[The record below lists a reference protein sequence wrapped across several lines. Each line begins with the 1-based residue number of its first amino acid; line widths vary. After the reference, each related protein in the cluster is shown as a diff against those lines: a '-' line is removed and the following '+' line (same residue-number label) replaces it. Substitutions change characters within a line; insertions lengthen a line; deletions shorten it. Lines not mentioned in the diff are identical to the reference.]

1 MIQIDSANFEEIVF
15 ILKTI
20 AHPVR
25 LQIICLLGKHDSLTV
40 SEICMMVDCEQSLVS
55 HHLNLMKLKGVL
67 NSERTGKNIHYMLR
81 MREVLTVIS
90 CVNHHYQKN

>member
-1 MIQIDSANFEEIVF
+1 MIQIDTANLEETAF

-20 AHPVR
+20 AHPMR
-25 LQIICLLGKHDSLTV
+25 LQIVCLLGNNDSLTV
-40 SEICMMVDCEQSLVS
+40 SEICQQVNCEQSLVS

-67 NSERTGKNIHYMLR
+67 NSKRNGKNIHYSLQ

-90 CVNHHYQKN
+90 CVNNCHKG